1 MKIFRI
7 TNHLE
12 RVLGLLKKIEVHP
25 KGIEKMLPKTQ
36 VMLFHI
42 KGIEGFKA
50 NLLKQEMLSIGGDC
64 AISKK
69 ALLSKRNTE
78 CLLIGTRK
86 HIKILTE
93 KLQEQNSGLKKI
105 AKILKKELETD
116 EKENIFKANNFTFN
130 LKSKVLIM
138 GVLNLTPDSF
148 SGDGIYK
155 DKNYKKYIPLILKK
169 VEEMIKEGADIID
182 IGGES
187 TRPGASYIKVSEE
200 IKRVIPALIEIRKRF
215 KKIPISVDTYKP
227 QVAKLSIE
235 NGADIINDVTGL
247 RNKEMLK
254 VLSKSKVGIICMH
267 MKGRPKTM
275 QKNPFY
281 KDLIP
286 QIIEFLSRS
295 LERAENF
302 GIERER
308 IVIDPGIGFGKSFED
323 NFRIIKYLEE
333 FKILKRPILIG
344 ASKKSFI
351 GYILNQPPQ
360 ERLYGTLSVLSIC
373 VMNGANIL
381 RVHDVKEAKDC
392 VKVANAIRNVWYTYQ
407 S

>member
-1 MKIFRI
+1 
-7 TNHLE
+7 
-12 RVLGLLKKIEVHP
+12 
-25 KGIEKMLPKTQ
+25 
-36 VMLFHI
+36 
-42 KGIEGFKA
+42 
-50 NLLKQEMLSIGGDC
+50 
-64 AISKK
+64 
-69 ALLSKRNTE
+69 
-78 CLLIGTRK
+78 
-86 HIKILTE
+86 
-93 KLQEQNSGLKKI
+93 
-105 AKILKKELETD
+105 
-116 EKENIFKANNFTFN
+116 
-130 LKSKVLIM
+130 M

-169 VEEMIKEGADIID
+169 VEEMIKEGVDIID

-187 TRPGASYIKVSEE
+187 TRPGASYVKVSEE

-254 VLSKSKVGIICMH
+254 ILSKSKVGIICMH